1 MRWMR
6 FISSGLE
13 AHYKRF
19 KGKKMNT
26 TLVIQSA
33 LRHLNQHR
41 GRALLTMLGIII
53 GTASIIAILA
63 IGNGAAE
70 RVRREI
76 LANGQ
81 NYMFIHTGNWFQ
93 EQGKLLRL
101 KRIQSLTTNDIA
113 ILLHYVP
120 SIKYISPI
128 ILTRQTITRYTKSL
142 SSEIKGGN
150 YQLNRILNRPLA
162 KGQWFNPTHTRKRCR
177 VIVLGAKAASELF
190 GKSNPIGEAVQ
201 INKCNFTVI
210 GVLQHMESQFGMM
223 DPNLDSFIPYTTA
236 KKFFSHIN
244 GNKIPAL
251 TLSTNT
257 LEDMPA
263 AVNLIK
269 KILRVRRHITP
280 SAPDDFS
287 IMDQASMLRAAQH
300 SSDTLTLF
308 LLIIAIISLIVGG
321 IGVMNIMLV
330 SVKERTKEIGIRMA
344 LGATRRMIL
353 AQFLTEALVLCSIGG
368 MIGLTAGVATPYF
381 VSIFTGWLVIIT
393 PTSLII
399 ACAAMAGVGLAFGYY
414 PARQASELNPVEA
427 LIEQ

>member
-1 MRWMR
+1 
-6 FISSGLE
+6 
-13 AHYKRF
+13 
-19 KGKKMNT
+19 MNT
-26 TLVIQSA
+26 TLIIQNA
-33 LRHLNQHR
+33 LRSINKHR
-41 GRALLTMLGIII
+41 GRSLLTMLGIII

-76 LANGQ
+76 MANGQ
-81 NYMFIHTGNWFQ
+81 NYMFINAGNWFQ

-101 KRIQSLTTNDIA
+101 KRIPSLTTNDLK
-113 ILLHYVP
+113 ILQDHVP
-120 SIKYISPI
+120 TIKYISPVV
-128 ILTRQTITRYTKSL
+128 LTRQTITHYTKSMC
-142 SSEIKGGN
+142 SEIKGGN
-150 YQLNRILNRPLA
+150 YQLHLILNRPLA

-177 VIVLGAKAASELF
+177 VIVLGARAAHELF
-190 GKSNPIGEAVQ
+190 DKSNPIGQAVQ

-210 GVLQHMESQFGMM
+210 GVLKNMESRFGMM

-236 KKFFSHIN
+236 KKFFLRMN

-251 TLSTNT
+251 TLSANT
-257 LEDMPA
+257 MDDMPA
-263 AVNLIK
+263 TVKLVK
-269 KILRVRRHITP
+269 KILRVRRHIAP
-280 SAPDDFS
+280 PAPDDFS
-287 IMDQASMLRAAQH
+287 IMDQASMLKAAQR

-344 LGATRRMIL
+344 LGATQSMIL
-353 AQFLTEALVLCSIGG
+353 TQFLVEALVLCSIGG
-368 MIGLTAGVATPYF
+368 IIGLTAGVATPYI
-381 VSIFTGWLVIIT
+381 VSLFTGWLVIIT
-393 PTSLII
+393 PASLII
-399 ACAAMAGVGLAFGYY
+399 ACAAMAGVGLIFGYY